1 MPEYP
6 DLQLYCDAI
15 EERFAGQVLTR
26 VRVASPFLLRSY
38 DPPLSAAFGKKLV
51 RMSRL
56 GKRLVFHL
64 DDQLYLVLHLMI
76 AGRLREKP
84 ANAPVPN
91 KVGLAAF
98 DFAGSK
104 LASDTTLILTEASP
118 KKRASLHVVRG
129 AEALAEMDP
138 GGLEPFAVSE
148 AQFAAQLRAENHT
161 LKRSL
166 TDPHLFAAI
175 GNAYSDEILHR
186 AQLSPVLLTKRI
198 KDDEIAR
205 LLKATREV
213 LSEWTERLR
222 EEARG
227 AFPDKVTAFHKQ
239 MATHGKFGKPCP
251 VCGEPIQRIVRAS
264 NEANY
269 CPRCQTGGKLLADR
283 SLSRLLHD
291 DWPATPEELEEQK
304 RAHREKASDS

>member
-6 DLQLYCDAI
+6 DLELYCESI
-15 EERFAGQVLTR
+15 ETRFAGQPLTR
-26 VRVASPFLLRSY
+26 MRVSSPFLLRSY
-38 DPPLSAAFGKKLV
+38 DPPLSAVAGKTLRK
-51 RMSRL
+51 MSRL

-64 DDQLYLVLHLMI
+64 DDDLYLVLHLMI

-84 ANAPVPN
+84 AGAPVPG
-91 KVGLAAF
+91 KVGLCAF
-98 DFAGSK
+98 DFP
-104 LASDTTLILTEASP
+104 ASTLILTEASP
-118 KKRASLHVVRG
+118 KKRASLYVVKG
-129 AEALAEMDP
+129 EAGLREHDP
-138 GGLEPFAVSE
+138 GGLEPFSLTL
-148 AQFAAQLRAENHT
+148 AQFGDQLRAENHT

-166 TDPHLFAAI
+166 TDPRLFAAI

-186 AQLSPVLLTKRI
+186 AGLSPVVLTSRL
-198 KDDEIAR
+198 KDAEIAR
-205 LLKATREV
+205 LHTAVRHV
-213 LSEWTERLR
+213 LGEWTERLR

-227 AFPDKVTAFHKQ
+227 KFPDKVTAFHPE
-239 MATHGKFGKPCP
+239 MAAHGKFGKPCP

-304 RAHREKASDS
+304 RAHREKVNKT